1 MSKSGSDDSS
11 SSPKK
16 KDEIH
21 LNTWVLPLLTGIFLA
36 LYLFS
41 GFRGWLI
48 FFIGTAGVWL
58 LAFVWIATLRRN
70 LCIERNLHLAWATVG
85 DSVQEELKLINNSRL
100 PAIWV
105 EILDTSEALSE
116 PVRMVSDVDARSTRT
131 RFLSHLC
138 KQRGEYILGPT
149 RLRTSDPL
157 GIYDLIIRDYHS
169 DIILITPPLL
179 RNLQL
184 RLEPAGWAGDQR
196 RRQGALRRE
205 ISDTGL
211 RNYLPGDSL
220 KQIHWSATAHFDQL
234 TVRLRE
240 SSASSDW
247 WIFVDLEADAQAG
260 TEPDSTLELG
270 IVLAATL
277 AMRGIDEHRRVGLAL
292 AGPDLVWLEPRSDP
306 AHRWRILKALA
317 RAKVGKHSFND
328 LFTLL
333 SPSQS
338 SAIIA
343 ITPSADPGWIM
354 ALGKRRVAGQ
364 VALLVDRGEFG
375 DPIDQGRIS
384 SALAHRGIPYHHI
397 SRSLLMEAYPSIA
410 EGTRKPS
417 RDSKAIKRLLK
428 QGRTAWQL
436 LD

>member
-1 MSKSGSDDSS
+1 MSKSGSNDSS
-11 SSPKK
+11 GSLKK
-16 KDEIH
+16 QDEIH
-21 LNTWVLPLLTGIFLA
+21 LNTWVLPLLSGIFLA
-36 LYLFS
+36 LYLFN

-58 LAFVWIATLRRN
+58 LAYVWVATLRRN
-70 LCIERNLHLAWATVG
+70 LRLERNLHLAWATVG

-116 PVRMVSDVDARSTRT
+116 PVRMVSDIGARSTRT

-138 KQRGEYILGPT
+138 RQRGEYILGPT
-149 RLRTSDPL
+149 RLRASDPL
-157 GIYDLIIRDYHS
+157 GIYDLIIHDYHS
-169 DIILITPPLL
+169 DTILITPPLL

-184 RLEPAGWAGDQR
+184 RLEPAGWSGDQR
-196 RRQGALRRE
+196 MQQGALRRE

-220 KQIHWSATAHFDQL
+220 KQIHWPATAHFDQL

-240 SSASSDW
+240 ASASGDW
-247 WIFVDLEADAQAG
+247 WIFLDLEAGIQAG
-260 TEPDSTLELG
+260 TDPDSTLELG
-270 IVLAATL
+270 VVLAATL
-277 AMRGIDEHRRVGLAL
+277 AMRGINEHRRIGLTL

-306 AHRWRILKALA
+306 AHRWRILRALA
-317 RAKVGKHSFND
+317 RAKAGEHSFND
-328 LFTLL
+328 LFRLL
-333 SPSQS
+333 PPSQS

-343 ITPSADPGWIM
+343 ITASADPGWVTTF
-354 ALGKRRVAGQ
+354 GKHRVSGQ

-375 DPIDQGRIS
+375 DPIDSGGIS
-384 SALAHRGIPYHHI
+384 SALARRGIPYHHI
-397 SRSLLMEAYPSIA
+397 SRSLLKEAYPIIA